1 MLCCDA
7 CSAHGAAAKPIQPS
21 FSGCKPT
28 GLWSVVEP
36 SEGDAKRMCKRQQ
49 QPPLALTAEGLCN
62 HQVGQRECQQT
73 EQGSQSCAGD
83 GWMGQDISEQ
93 SERRATKCGL
103 YRSAYRG
110 SSLQAAYISTT
121 NSAATTCLT
130 VGGSPDN
137 EQESEEGAGLPSEV
151 AGLSDARK
159 VGSADLVQTLQ
170 SSQHRYSGPACSWL
184 KHGWG
189 TNLPPRGALPSC
201 AAAGTEPTCTPC
213 PCPLPYWRLQKNARH
228 TRHAPSK

>member
-1 MLCCDA
+1 MQA
-7 CSAHGAAAKPIQPS
+7 PAAATPATHRRRLAQPP
-21 FSGCKPT
+21 GWAGRMPADGT
-28 GLWSVVEP
+28 GLPKLRRRW
-36 SEGDAKRMCKRQQ
+36 
-49 QPPLALTAEGLCN
+49 
-62 HQVGQRECQQT
+62 VGKQYR
-73 EQGSQSCAGD
+73 
-83 GWMGQDISEQ
+83 
-93 SERRATKCGL
+93 RRARRAAKCGL

-110 SSLQAAYISTT
+110 SRLQAAYISTT